1 MSDKMM
7 KKTVVCIF
15 LFVEYF
21 SFGQTFPPL
30 STSGPKIIDKVGNE
44 FILKGIN
51 WWGIN
56 GSHIPYSNE
65 HSKGTN
71 THAMPFGLHVQKLD
85 TIIQAIKLAGF
96 NTIRLPF
103 SNQMLHD
110 TTKTQTEWVGS
121 NTDLVGLTPIEV
133 MDVVVQKLTEQGLF
147 VLLNNH
153 STTTHW
159 CCNYDFNGLW
169 YGKNKF
175 YSQTTNDWIDDW
187 KMLAKR
193 YQNNPY
199 VIGSDLRNEVRPL
212 RKNRLPLPKNPN
224 WGRKNKRD
232 WHLAATEAG
241 NSIHEI
247 NPNWL
252 IVVEGI
258 NARVHFL
265 SQLSF
270 PHLKPISKKPI
281 KLKNP
286 NKLVYEVHNYS
297 FSWIKANILFEKR
310 QMKYGNVNSEKRK
323 YEYERNWGFVLN
335 PKFKNCAPVILGE
348 FGCSSLG
355 NDVEPWL
362 KDLSA
367 YVLEKKMG
375 FCWWTL
381 EEELQNEGSYGIMNS
396 ELNTINVFSDWRG
409 PYLRK
414 LLDMTP

>member
-1 MSDKMM
+1 MCHLFKNILF
-7 KKTVVCIF
+7 CIYIF
-15 LFVEYF
+15 NF
-21 SFGQTFPPL
+21 TFDYCQIILPL
-30 STSGPKIIDKVGNE
+30 STKGPKIIDNVGNE

-71 THAMPFGLHVQKLD
+71 THAIPFGLHVQQLD
-85 TIIQAIKLAGF
+85 TIVFAIKQAGF

-110 TTKTQTEWVGS
+110 TTKTRSEWVGPNS
-121 NTDLVGLTPIEV
+121 NLVGLTPLEV
-133 MDVVVQKLTEQGLF
+133 LDTIIQKLTDQGLF

-169 YGKNKF
+169 YGKNAF
-175 YSQTTNDWIDDW
+175 YSQTTEDWISDW
-187 KMLAKR
+187 KMLANR
-193 YQNNPY
+193 YRNNPL
-199 VIGSDLRNEVRPL
+199 VIGADLRNEVRPL
-212 RKNRLPLPKNPN
+212 RRNGLPLPKNPN
-224 WGRKNKRD
+224 WGRKNTRD
-232 WHLAATEAG
+232 WHLAATQAG
-241 NSIHEI
+241 NTIHLV

-270 PHLKPISKKPI
+270 PHLKPVVKKPI
-281 KLKNP
+281 NLKNS

-310 QMKYGNVNSEKRK
+310 QVKYGNVDSKKRRDEFEK
-323 YEYERNWGFVLN
+323 NWGFVLN
-335 PKFKNCAPVILGE
+335 PNFKNCAPVILGE

-355 NDVEPWL
+355 NDTEPWL
-362 KDLSA
+362 KDLTEFVA
-367 YVLEKKMG
+367 EKKMG

-381 EEELQNEGSYGIMNS
+381 EEELLNEGSYGIMNS
-396 ELNTINVFSDWRG
+396 ELNKMNVFEDWRG
-409 PYLRK
+409 KYLKK
-414 LLDMTP
+414 LLEINP

>member
-1 MSDKMM
+1 MNTRLSL
-7 KKTVVCIF
+7 F
-15 LFVEYF
+15 LVLFNCYSISCQF
-21 SFGQTFPPL
+21 IPPFN
-30 STSGPKIIDKVGNE
+30 TSGPKIVDAKSSE

-56 GSHIPYSNE
+56 GSHIPYSND

-71 THAMPFGLHVQKLD
+71 THAMPFGLHVQQID
-85 TIIQAIKLAGF
+85 TIISTIKKAGF

-110 TTKTQTEWVGS
+110 TTKILTEWVGP
-121 NTDLVGLTPIEV
+121 NTDLIGLTPIEV
-133 MDVVVQKLTEQGLF
+133 MDVIVQKLTNQGLF

-175 YSQTTNDWIDDW
+175 YSQTTENWISDW
-187 KMLAKR
+187 KMLAIR
-193 YQNNPY
+193 YQNNPM
-199 VIGSDLRNEVRPL
+199 VIGADLRNEVRPL
-212 RKNRLPLPKNPN
+212 RRNGLPLPKNPN

-232 WHLAATEAG
+232 WHLAATKAG
-241 NSIHEI
+241 NAIHTVQ
-247 NPNWL
+247 PNWL

-270 PHLKPISKKPI
+270 PHLKPVVRKPI
-281 KLKNP
+281 MLKIP
-286 NKLVYEVHNYS
+286 NKLVYEIHNYS
-297 FSWIKANILFEKR
+297 FSWIKANILFEKK
-310 QMKYGNVNSEKRK
+310 QVKYGNVETEKRK
-323 YEYERNWGFVLN
+323 NEYERNWGFVLN
-335 PKFKNCAPVILGE
+335 PNFKNCAPVILGE
-348 FGCSSLG
+348 FGCSSQG
-355 NDVEPWL
+355 KEVEPWL
-362 KDLSA
+362 KDLSDF
-367 YVLEKKMG
+367 VSEKKMG

-396 ELNTINVFSDWRG
+396 ELNKINVFDDWRG
-409 PYLRK
+409 KYIK
-414 LLDMTP
+414 QLLDMNP